1 MGYNMPIYF
10 LQISPVIYRTIFW
23 PDSLLTLTRDTVSRV
38 SSETCAVVR
47 SFCVWT
53 VSISVADVCKVLVLW
68 RQRSWIAFIN
78 IWQWKT
84 IKLNEAKNFSNKFE
98 HEAWLMFLLGVPVHL
113 RVCRLFKCYNQ
124 FEKDKLEFM
133 FCHLLRT
140 DMKCKFDL
148 CYISRTLF
156 CSTILSK
163 NDWERKKTYRNTWL
177 HHQNTPND
185 RCKRRNP
192 QCWNNWR
199 QHDSCFQGDDNHQ
212 ISVRGNTRPHL
223 KEKNWKLNNIPIS
236 ITYS

>member
-98 HEAWLMFLLGVPVHL
+98 HEAWPYWEFPYINMFVGYLSVITNL
-113 RVCRLFKCYNQ
+113 RKTNSNLCFVIYFALIWNVNLTSAIFRGLYSVLHSFLKMTENV
-124 FEKDKLEFM
+124 KKLTE
-133 FCHLLRT
+133 
-140 DMKCKFDL
+140 
-148 CYISRTLF
+148 
-156 CSTILSK
+156 
-163 NDWERKKTYRNTWL
+163 
-177 HHQNTPND
+177 
-185 RCKRRNP
+185 
-192 QCWNNWR
+192 
-199 QHDSCFQGDDNHQ
+199 
-212 ISVRGNTRPHL
+212 TRD
-223 KEKNWKLNNIPIS
+223 S
-236 ITYS
+236 ITRIPQMTGAKEGTLSVGTIGVSMAVVFKVTIIIRYLFGKTLVHIWKKIIENWIIFQYR